1 MPLKRQ
7 QKINLKI
14 LKNYQKCNFNKTT
27 AAIVAV
33 VLNNICGTEIYM
45 KNQLVLVL
53 DFGGQY
59 KELIARRIRE
69 CNVYSIIK
77 PGNTSIDDI
86 KKMNPIGIVLTGGP
100 MSVYNNDSPKCDPE
114 LFNIGIPV
122 LGICYGVQLMSFTLG
137 GTVQSAGVSE
147 YGTIKTEIDTNCDI
161 FSGLDKQQ
169 ITLMS
174 HTDKITA
181 LPNGF
186 VSVAHTNNCENAAI
200 CNAGKK
206 LYGFQFHPEVEN
218 TKNGIYML
226 RNFLYKICGATG
238 DFTMEDYITQ
248 QAEQIRQEVGEEKV
262 LLGLS
267 GGVDSAVC
275 AALISKAIPNQ
286 LVCVFVDHGFMRKN
300 EGDQIES
307 VFSGMELKFVRIN
320 AQDIFLT
327 ELKGVSDPEQKR
339 KIIGK
344 LFVDVFY
351 SEAKKLG
358 NIKYLAQGTI
368 YPDVIESGANNSA
381 NIKSH
386 HNVGGLPKEIGFGG
400 IIEPLRGLFKD
411 EVRQLGRQLGL
422 PEHIVSRQP
431 FPGPG
436 LAVRVIGDLTKQKLD
451 ILRDADFIYREELE
465 KAGVKAD
472 QYFAVLTNLRS
483 VGVMGD
489 GRTYDY
495 TLALRAVKTND
506 FMTCEYV
513 EIPYNVL
520 SVISSR
526 IVNEVDGIN
535 RIVYDITGKPP
546 ATIEWE

>member
-1 MPLKRQ
+1 
-7 QKINLKI
+7 
-14 LKNYQKCNFNKTT
+14 
-27 AAIVAV
+27 
-33 VLNNICGTEIYM
+33 M

-69 CNVYSIIK
+69 CHVYSVIK
-77 PGNTSIDDI
+77 PGNTSIEEI
-86 KKMNPIGIVLTGGP
+86 IKMNPIGIVLTGGP
-100 MSVYNNDSPKCDPE
+100 MSVYNNDSPKCDPKI
-114 LFNIGIPV
+114 FDIGIPV

-137 GTVQSAGVSE
+137 GTVEAADVSE
-147 YGTIKTEIDTNCDI
+147 YGIIQTEIDTNCAVFKSLNKI
-161 FSGLDKQQ
+161 QT
-169 ITLMS
+169 TLMS
-174 HTDKITA
+174 HTDKITT

-186 VSVAHTNNCENAAI
+186 ISVAHTNDCENAAI
-200 CNAGKK
+200 SNAEKR

-218 TKNGIYML
+218 TENGLQML
-226 RNFLYKICGATG
+226 SNFLYDICGAEG
-238 DFTMEDYITQ
+238 DFTMDDYIAQ
-248 QAEQIRQEVGEEKV
+248 QVEQIRNKVGKDKV

-275 AALISKAIPNQ
+275 AALISRAIPNQ
-286 LVCVFVDHGFMRKN
+286 LVCVFVDHGFMRKH

-307 VFSGMELKFVRIN
+307 AFSGMQLKFIRVN
-320 AQDIFLT
+320 AQDIFLN

-351 SEAKKLG
+351 KEAQKLG

-386 HNVGGLPKEIGFGG
+386 HNVGGLPKDIGFGG
-400 IIEPLRGLFKD
+400 IVEPLRGLFKD
-411 EVRQLGRQLGL
+411 EVRELGRQLGL
-422 PEHIVSRQP
+422 PENIVSRQP

-436 LAVRVIGDLTKQKLD
+436 LAVRVIGELTKQKLD
-451 ILRDADFIYREELE
+451 ILRDADHIFREELE
-465 KAGVKAD
+465 KANVKAD

-513 EIPYNVL
+513 EIPYAVL
-520 SVISSR
+520 SIVSSR
-526 IVNEVDGIN
+526 IVNEVEGIN

>member
-1 MPLKRQ
+1 M
-7 QKINLKI
+7 INQTI
-14 LKNYQKCNFNKTT
+14 
-27 AAIVAV
+27 
-33 VLNNICGTEIYM
+33 
-45 KNQLVLVL
+45 LVL

-59 KELIARRIRE
+59 KELIARRVRE
-69 CNVYSIIK
+69 CNVYSVIK
-77 PGNTSIDDI
+77 PGNMPVEEI
-86 KKMNPIGIVLTGGP
+86 KRMNPIGIILTGGP
-100 MSVYNNDSPKCDPE
+100 MSVYENNSPKCDPA
-114 LFNIGIPV
+114 LFETGIPI

-137 GTVQSAGVSE
+137 GKVEPAAVSE
-147 YGTIKTEIDTNCDI
+147 YGTIDVEL
-161 FSGLDKQQ
+161 SGDSAVFENLEKSQCV
-169 ITLMS
+169 LMS
-174 HTDKITA
+174 HTDKITV
-181 LPNGF
+181 LPDGF
-186 VSVAHTNNCENAAI
+186 ESVAFTKSCENAAI
-200 CNAGKK
+200 QNINKR

-218 TKNGIYML
+218 TKNGTQML
-226 RNFLYKICGATG
+226 KNFLYNVCGAVG
-238 DFTMEDYITQ
+238 DFTMTDY
-248 QAEQIRQEVGEEKV
+248 EEKQIEAIRKKVGNDKV

-300 EGDQIES
+300 EGDQIEA
-307 VFSGMELKFVRIN
+307 VFSKMELQFIRVN
-320 AQDIFLT
+320 AEDIFLS
-327 ELKGVSDPEQKR
+327 ELNGISDPEQKR

-344 LFVDVFY
+344 LFIDVFNE
-351 SEAKKLG
+351 EAGKLG

-386 HNVGGLPKEIGFGG
+386 HNVGGLPKDIGFGG

-411 EVRQLGRQLGL
+411 EVRRLGRQLGL
-422 PEHIVSRQP
+422 PEHIVERQP

-451 ILRDADFIYREELE
+451 ILRDADYIYREELE
-465 KAGVKAD
+465 RAKVKAD

-495 TLALRAVKTND
+495 TLALRAVRTND

-513 EIPYNVL
+513 EIPYDVL
-520 SVISSR
+520 SVVSSR